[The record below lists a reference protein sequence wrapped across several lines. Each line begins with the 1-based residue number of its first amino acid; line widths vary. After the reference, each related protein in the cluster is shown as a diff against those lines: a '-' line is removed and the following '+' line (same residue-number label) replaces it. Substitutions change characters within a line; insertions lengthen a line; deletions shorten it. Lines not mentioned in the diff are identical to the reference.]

1 MVKENARCHNDTA
14 FFFLFN
20 LCPNSQLHLFSIIVS
35 FISDSIVHVNDMDK
49 ECYFIS
55 CIAACASKFPRYASD
70 FGLIVPNGSYAIS
83 ASHCVQ
89 CSCGPGNL
97 K

>member
-1 MVKENARCHNDTA
+1 
-14 FFFLFN
+14 
-20 LCPNSQLHLFSIIVS
+20 
-35 FISDSIVHVNDMDK
+35 MDK
-49 ECYFIS
+49 EHFFIS
-55 CIAACASKFPRYASD
+55 CIAACASKFPRYAFD